1 MLTVSPSTV
10 PDTVTVTEPASIA
23 VCRVVK
29 AAVTLLPAPTEGK
42 DREAKSDSMVT
53 ASGTPSL
60 FVTRGTSTVRPTTQR
75 VVTSTST
82 SKAGSGTSPSTVS
95 VSVVAGGP
103 AARTSH
109 GGTSVT
115 PISAVA
121 G

>member
-10 PDTVTVTEPASIA
+10 PVTVTVTSPASIA
-23 VCRVVK
+23 TWRVVK
-29 AAVTLLPAPTEGK
+29 AADTLLPAATEGK

-82 SKAGSGTSPSTVS
+82 SKAGSGASPSTVS
-95 VSVVAGGP
+95 VSVVAVVP
-103 AARTSH
+103 AELTYHGRTSVP
-109 GGTSVT
+109 T
-115 PISAVA
+115 IS
-121 G
+121 